1 MKLKLVQWFKRS
13 NIPYMI
19 LIAVGLLSLYG
30 FTISS
35 YIAAAPSEGFSREVE
50 IDTVQA
56 GTIKTIRSHVE
67 TIELSDNKLLI
78 VAVDGHKTKL
88 ITIDEKG
95 QVVDRHIIDLDMF
108 KSTNI
113 SVTLEDNHLQLYY
126 VTKDLMRADIDLN
139 SYSFSEVTVE
149 EDVRS
154 FKQEG
159 DFLVLEKTDGL
170 YGKVIGSDNGKAT
183 KPTLLVNG
191 SIVSYELAISND
203 ELNIVTTVKNGIAV
217 DVRYLKTN
225 RELAVVDEFTLY
237 EKSGSSYIKNVN
249 DIIIINDELHIL
261 FVWSD
266 VRFGSNY
273 LTMNQ
278 VNLETK
284 QIESSFRKETSMHRS
299 KFVIQ
304 QVNQDSYNIIMQDYV
319 QSSINIVIATIGENI
334 STSVKPLTK
343 TRKLSMLSSYIKKDN
358 DERLVFADLSNDNK
372 IIYFATSNPEVIK
385 ATTRVTTI
393 NPIRIL
399 WVTLVVLMQSV
410 YIGIFSYAIVV
421 ALPPFVFLLI
431 INKIT
436 PTYKYKMFI
445 HTGIAVIAHTIAKLY
460 RTYHL
465 LNIEGAFPV
474 SAKFIGTEPIIY
486 VVMILTSIVSVL
498 IMLRYIKLNR
508 QYDSTE
514 LNSYWQFMFI
524 DFVQYILLI
533 FIYSNTALI
542 INQI

>member
-1 MKLKLVQWFKRS
+1 
-13 NIPYMI
+13 
-19 LIAVGLLSLYG
+19 
-30 FTISS
+30 
-35 YIAAAPSEGFSREVE
+35 
-50 IDTVQA
+50 
-56 GTIKTIRSHVE
+56 
-67 TIELSDNKLLI
+67 LLI

-203 ELNIVTTVKNGIAV
+203 ELNIVTTVKNGLAV